1 MVALKSSSL
10 LKTIVSLAK
19 SLGELNHRSF
29 LLKEELKALQLQGKE
44 DSAFLKRKKGDTP
57 KGADQKSALREHVE
71 YLAHMQCLAKQE
83 LEQVERLSFEIEQ
96 QMGEIMRSL
105 SNALLEAATRAAVP

>member
-1 MVALKSSSL
+1 MPAKKSSSM

-29 LLKEELKALQLQGKE
+29 LLEEELKALHLQGKE

-57 KGADQKSALREHVE
+57 RSADQKSALREHVE
-71 YLAHMQCLAKQE
+71 YLAHMRCLEEQE
-83 LEQVERLSFEIEQ
+83 LEQITRLAREVED
-96 QMGEIMRSL
+96 QMKETVSD
-105 SNALLEAATRAAVP
+105 LLERIK